1 MKIKLARLLAAA
13 VVLLALAFP
22 VTTPANPPER
32 HPQIREAM
40 ASLRR
45 AKEYME
51 HTDHDFGG
59 HRVEAIRATDEALRQ
74 LEICLK
80 YDRH

>member
-1 MKIKLARLLAAA
+1 MKIKSGRLLAAA

-32 HPQIREAM
+32 HPEIRAAM

-51 HTDHDFGG
+51 HADHDFGG
-59 HRVEAIRATDEALRQ
+59 HRVEAIRATDEAMRQ
-74 LEICLK
+74 LDLCLK